1 MVRTGL
7 MIAAAALIVALP
19 ASSTPSSAQ
28 SSAQAPAQEAGPMVV
43 EIQLRN
49 YAFTP
54 STVHLR
60 RGVPVVLRLVDA
72 GGSHSFSAPELFAAS
87 TLDPTTAALIRDGKV
102 EVREGGVELRL
113 TPNTTGSY
121 AFRCT
126 HFMHSAFGMKG
137 TVIVD

>member
-1 MVRTGL
+1 MLRTGL

-28 SSAQAPAQEAGPMVV
+28 ASAQEAGPMVV
-43 EIQLRN
+43 EMQLKN
-49 YAFTP
+49 FDFTP

-87 TLDPTTAALIRDGKV
+87 TLDPTTAALIRNGKV

-113 TPNTTGSY
+113 TPNTAGSY

>member
-1 MVRTGL
+1 MLRTGL
-7 MIAAAALIVALP
+7 LIVAAAVIL
-19 ASSTPSSAQ
+19 ASPPPSAQ
-28 SSAQAPAQEAGPMVV
+28 ETGPTVV
-43 EIQLRN
+43 ELQLKN

-72 GGSHSFSAPELFAAS
+72 SGSHSFSAPDLFAAS
-87 TLDPTTAALIRDGKV
+87 TLEPATAAMIRTGKV
-102 EVREGGVELRL
+102 EVPEEGVELRL
-113 TPNTTGSY
+113 TPNVSGSY

-137 TVIVD
+137 TIIVD